1 MASNNPHSAYFEI
14 KHERL
19 YIRLHCIEE
28 ALDSLESKYKIDK
41 KDMRTIRDRIAD
53 KEEEIRIFGEAITDE
68 YKKNKLCQELTSN
81 ELFEL
86 KTINKLKSSVNKA
99 LNPLKGGST
108 PLVCLRPRKGL
119 IRLRVYYMHRNGYM
133 A

>member
-1 MASNNPHSAYFEI
+1 MTTNNTHSAYFEI
-14 KHERL
+14 KYERL

-68 YKKNKLCQELTSN
+68 YKKNKLCKEKVQSVVS
-81 ELFEL
+81 
-86 KTINKLKSSVNKA
+86 IKS
-99 LNPLKGGST
+99 
-108 PLVCLRPRKGL
+108 L
-119 IRLRVYYMHRNGYM
+119 IDAVISQNTNLPFDPKQNLEWTKI
-133 A
+133 

>member
-53 KEEEIRIFGEAITDE
+53 KEEEIRISVKLLLTNIRKINCA
-68 YKKNKLCQELTSN
+68 KN
-81 ELFEL
+81 
-86 KTINKLKSSVNKA
+86 
-99 LNPLKGGST
+99 
-108 PLVCLRPRKGL
+108 
-119 IRLRVYYMHRNGYM
+119 
-133 A
+133 

>member
-1 MASNNPHSAYFEI
+1 MSGKMTTNNPHSAYFEI

-68 YKKNKLCQELTSN
+68 YKKNKLCKELTSN

-86 KTINKLKSSVNKA
+86 KTIKKLKSSVNKA
-99 LNPLKGGST
+99 LNKTG
-108 PLVCLRPRKGL
+108 
-119 IRLRVYYMHRNGYM
+119 
-133 A
+133 

>member
-1 MASNNPHSAYFEI
+1 MTINNPHSAYFEI
-14 KHERL
+14 KYERL

-53 KEEEIRIFGEAITDE
+53 KEEEIRIFGEAIIDE
-68 YKKNKLCQELTSN
+68 YKKNKLCKELTSN

-86 KTINKLKSSVNKA
+86 KTIKKLKSSVNKA
-99 LNPLKGGST
+99 LNKTG
-108 PLVCLRPRKGL
+108 
-119 IRLRVYYMHRNGYM
+119 
-133 A
+133 